1 MMIREAN
8 FWLNL
13 NQILIMVDQTWL
25 NIAKII
31 QMVWNG
37 GLG

>member
-1 MMIREAN
+1 MIRQAN

-13 NQILIMVDQTWL
+13 DQILIMADQTWS
-25 NIAKII
+25 NIAKTI

-37 GLG
+37 GLA

>member
-13 NQILIMVDQTWL
+13 NQILIMVDQTWS